1 MVSVPSELSAWGPL
15 EGLRRKESVMVGEGA
30 EMGDKVR
37 RWTGAY
43 TLKDIGCTCEDDGA
57 RV

>member
-30 EMGDKVR
+30 EMGDKVGQ
-37 RWTGAY
+37 WTL
-43 TLKDIGCTCEDDGA
+43 LKA
-57 RV
+57 VSPV